1 MKVFKLFFVTLILII
16 STINIFAT
24 AQAPDKIFYNGKEYK
39 LHSNPMEE
47 YFKKF
52 PDKKPKSGVI
62 SSALWRGYVATFE
75 ITENNLFLKDIEIMD
90 LSKTDRK
97 SSQALWTSVL
107 SQVVADDKKLKIDWL
122 TGLLV
127 LPDGEIVNYVHMGYG
142 STYENYILLEID
154 KGEFKR
160 AKEFN
165 HKEYEKFKDKQ
176 FEAFKKTEEYN
187 KMREEAKK
195 EGNFDQKFFDKFMRS
210 YVTNY
215 TTKILVE

>member
-1 MKVFKLFFVTLILII
+1 MKVFKLFFVTLILFI

-24 AQAPDKIFYNGKEYK
+24 AQVPDKIFYNGKEYK

-52 PDKKPKSGVI
+52 PEKKPKSSVI
-62 SSALWRGYVATFE
+62 SSALWRGYIATFE
-75 ITENNLFLKDIEIMD
+75 IAENNLFLKDVEIMD

-97 SSQALWTSVL
+97 SSQTLWTSVL
-107 SQVVADDKKLKIDWL
+107 SQVVTDNKKLKIDWL
-122 TGLLV
+122 TGLMV
-127 LPDGEIVNYVHMGYG
+127 LPHGEIINYVHMGYG

-160 AKEFN
+160 AKEFD

-176 FEAFKKTEEYN
+176 FAAFKLTDEYK
-187 KMREEAKK
+187 KMLDESKK
-195 EGNFDQKFFDKFMRS
+195 NENFDQKFFDSFLRS

-215 TTKILVE
+215 TSKILVD

>member
-1 MKVFKLFFVTLILII
+1 MKGFKLFYVTLILIV

-39 LHSNPMEE
+39 LHSNPMEV

-52 PDKKPKSGVI
+52 PEKKPKSSVI
-62 SSALWRGYVATFE
+62 SSALWRGYIATFE

-107 SQVVADDKKLKIDWL
+107 SQVVTDDKKLKIDWL

-127 LPDGEIVNYVHMGYG
+127 LPHGEIVNYVHMGYG

-160 AKEFN
+160 AKEFD

-195 EGNFDQKFFDKFMRS
+195 DGNFDQKFFDSFVRS

-215 TTKILVE
+215 TSKILVD